1 MIVSLHVA
9 SGAALGALV
18 RSRGRALV
26 AGPLLHLAE
35 DRVPHQDIG
44 NRRFEIA
51 SGLAGVVLL
60 AASRG
65 PFDAATVGAVAT
77 SAPDLEHV
85 FPSLRPRGRKLFHGR
100 LGWHRSGGLSTT
112 AQLLLAGAIL
122 GLLLTPRRAADR

>member
-18 RSRGRALV
+18 RSRRRALV

-65 PFDAATVGAVAT
+65 PLDAATVGAVAT